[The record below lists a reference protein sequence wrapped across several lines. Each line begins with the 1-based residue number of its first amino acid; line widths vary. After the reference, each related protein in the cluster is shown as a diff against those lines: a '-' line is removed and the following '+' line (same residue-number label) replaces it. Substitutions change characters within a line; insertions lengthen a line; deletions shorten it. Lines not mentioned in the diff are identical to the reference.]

1 MSDIPRQRQKSG
13 RRFMSAMGSDAFAWS
28 SVNGCYLRI
37 LAIASRSLRDGI
49 RA

>member
-1 MSDIPRQRQKSG
+1 
-13 RRFMSAMGSDAFAWS
+13 MSAMGSDAIAWS